1 MDQRTTFGRAPTSA
15 VGLLALLALAA
26 AIVFFVTGALVAGI
40 VLFAGAVLLGAL
52 FAEQSTV
59 LDRSRALAGFAGA
72 SALAWGGA
80 SRDVTRLRMNAQRLT
95 TERNR
100 LQHELGAAAYAEDAS
115 EMAALRERMHE
126 LDAQIHDCGLRAEAT
141 VEAARR
147 RTKRE
152 RLAVA
157 PTQVR
162 KP

>member
-1 MDQRTTFGRAPTSA
+1 MDERTTFGRAPTNA
-15 VGLLALLALAA
+15 VGLLALLALVA
-26 AIVFFVTGALVAGI
+26 AIVFFVIGALLPGV
-40 VLFAGAVLLGAL
+40 VLFVGAVLLGAL

-59 LDRSRALAGFAGA
+59 IDRSRALAGFAGA
-72 SALAWGGA
+72 SARAWGGA
-80 SRDVTRLRMNAQRLT
+80 SRDVTRLRINAQRLT
-95 TERNR
+95 ADRNR
-100 LQHELGAAAYAEDAS
+100 LQHELGAAAYAEDQVAID
-115 EMAALRERMHE
+115 ALR
-126 LDAQIHDCGLRAEAT
+126 AQMREVDEQIRECGTQAEAA

>member
-1 MDQRTTFGRAPTSA
+1 MDDRTTFGRAPTNA

-26 AIVFFVTGALVAGI
+26 AILFFVTGALLAAI
-40 VLFAGAVLLGAL
+40 VLFLGAVLLGAL
-52 FAEQSTV
+52 FAEQSSMV
-59 LDRSRALAGFAGA
+59 GRSRELAGFAGA
-72 SALAWGGA
+72 SARAWGGA
-80 SRDVTRLRMNAQRLT
+80 SREVTRLRIGAQRLT
-95 TERNR
+95 AERNR
-100 LQHELGAAAYAEDAS
+100 LQHELGAAAYEEDQ
-115 EMAALRERMHE
+115 AAMTSLRMRMHE
-126 LDAQIHDCGLRAEAT
+126 VDEQIRECGLQAEAA